1 MTTMP
6 AVAGVAPGHPDSETE
21 ARSCSRAVL

>member
-1 MTTMP
+1 MP